1 MPPEEVA
8 WFVGWLEARGVTYQC
23 NGGWA
28 VDALVGA
35 QTRPHGDLDVF
46 LDERVLDE
54 AIAALRARGYAIVE
68 DWRPVRIELRADERA
83 IDLHPMR
90 IQQNGDGVQALLD
103 GGVLLHEAARRAV
116 GTIGGHPVVVADSAR
131 LVELRQGYTARDVD
145 RHDLRML
152 QQLRCCEPPLLHP
165 GA

>member
-8 WFVGWLEARGVTYQC
+8 WFVDWLEARGVTYQC

-46 LDERVLDE
+46 LDERALDA
-54 AIAALRARGYAIVE
+54 AIAALRARGYATAE
-68 DWRPVRIELRADERA
+68 GWRPVRIELRADDRA

-90 IQQNGDGVQALLD
+90 IQHNGDGVQALLG
-103 GGVLLHEAARRAV
+103 GGVRLHEAARRAV
-116 GTIGGHPVVVADSAR
+116 GSIGGRRVVVADRAR
-131 LVELRQGYTARDVD
+131 LVELRQGYVARNVD
-145 RHDLRML
+145 RHDLRVL
-152 QQLRCCEPPLLHP
+152 QQLLP
-165 GA
+165 GASAPSSEP